1 MFSANAHLFNFA
13 YILSR
18 SKLATLTRRLLDW
31 WCYKERKAKVC
42 RKKKGRVLVFCTL
55 ASGWFAFLSHTVG
68 PIILGRCLSLKRVT
82 SRWDIFLDPASA

>member
-18 SKLATLTRRLLDW
+18 SKLATQGYW
-31 WCYKERKAKVC
+31 IGGVIKKEKPKCVERKKAGC
-42 RKKKGRVLVFCTL
+42 LCFVLWRQD
-55 ASGWFAFLSHTVG
+55 GFAFLSHTVG